1 MGKGNPNIQQY
12 ATNRFDHDPE
22 RAREAQAKG
31 VQTKKANA
39 FTQELAQRMLNS
51 DKLTDEEKATL
62 KERGW
67 DNPTEWQVAFN
78 ASLTEAKNGNY
89 KALETLFKLAGLYV
103 EKKEQKVEHSG
114 EVDITSKEEAIEHLA
129 QLNE

>member
-1 MGKGNPNIQQY
+1 MSKDLIERTK
-12 ATNRFDHDPE
+12 AHRFTSE
-22 RAREAQAKG
+22 TAREAQKKG
-31 VQTKKANA
+31 VEKRRENA

-51 DKLTDEEKATL
+51 DRLTEEEKATL

-67 DNPTEWQVAFN
+67 DKPVEWQVAFN
-78 ASLTEAKNGNY
+78 ASLQEAKNGNY

-114 EVDITSKEEAIEHLA
+114 EVDITSKEEAIEHVA

>member
-1 MGKGNPNIQQY
+1 MNKNLDKVRNVYNSETG
-12 ATNRFDHDPE
+12 
-22 RAREAQAKG
+22 RAAQPKSVEARKD
-31 VQTKKANA
+31 NA
-39 FTQELAQRMLNS
+39 FKQELAQMMLNS
-51 DKLTDEEKATL
+51 DKLTDEEKAAL

-67 DNPTEWQVAFN
+67 DKPVEWQVAFN
-78 ASLTEAKNGNY
+78 ACLQEAKNGNY

-129 QLNE
+129 RLNE